1 VSTDSQAN
9 ILIGKKETVKERV
22 TALNVEDSGLHNTE
36 KYSTLSGCW
45 SSLRSGRFNHVDG
58 IFKGISSHRLKFPHG
73 RYRSAMSF
81 SLAQH
86 GNPPAPGV
94 FFSHVIRG

>member
-1 VSTDSQAN
+1 MWEIQASTTQ
-9 ILIGKKETVKERV
+9 K
-22 TALNVEDSGLHNTE
+22 
-36 KYSTLSGCW
+36 STGMLSGYW